1 MDVHVFEAEAAADV
15 NIFFFN
21 EAPAEISFNL
31 KGKLWFFLLLDLD
44 AFLHFRDL
52 QEVDDFVFP
61 DVEFGE
67 PLLLVRKPIQHVE
80 RLFHVLFSNDSE
92 DKIKMSSLQN
102 EEHKCK
108 GREWVPSDSPKR
120 TDNDLEKVSSVGGNN
135 FFVPFVF
142 NFLYE

>member
-1 MDVHVFEAEAAADV
+1 
-15 NIFFFN
+15 
-21 EAPAEISFNL
+21 
-31 KGKLWFFLLLDLD
+31 LLLDLD

-80 RLFHVLFSNDSE
+80 RLFHVFFSNDSE
-92 DKIKMSSLQN
+92 DKIKISSLQN

-108 GREWVPSDSPKR
+108 GRE
-120 TDNDLEKVSSVGGNN
+120 
-135 FFVPFVF
+135 
-142 NFLYE
+142 